1 MKPSAVES
9 PRCPC
14 GWTIE
19 GLKANMAE
27 HQTII
32 ERYTTGDC
40 NLHPFRVAGIAGAS
54 KAIATLQWHM
64 AGGCE
69 SKSRKR
75 GPS

>member
-1 MKPSAVES
+1 MKPVES
-9 PRCPC
+9 PHCPC

-19 GLKANMAE
+19 CLKADMDS

-40 NLHPFRVAGIAGAS
+40 NLHPFRAAGIVGAR

-64 AGGCE
+64 DGGCE
-69 SKSRKR
+69 SKTRKKVTA
-75 GPS
+75 